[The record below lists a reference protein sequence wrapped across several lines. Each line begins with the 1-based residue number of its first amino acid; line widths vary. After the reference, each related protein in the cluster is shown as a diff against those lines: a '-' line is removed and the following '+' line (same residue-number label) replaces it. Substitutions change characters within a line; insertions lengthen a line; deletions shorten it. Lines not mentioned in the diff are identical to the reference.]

1 MKLTEIKKQ
10 LQELKMDDNG
20 SGTEG
25 KAGDCYLSVITFF
38 LWYYLILKKSSAY
51 ILIKSKK
58 NFYKDHPHKLI
69 LYIIYGYE
77 CICKDIN
84 IMIWKETYHIHT
96 SDCF

>member
-1 MKLTEIKKQ
+1 
-10 LQELKMDDNG
+10 MDDNR
-20 SGTEG
+20 SGIEG
-25 KAGDCYLSVITFF
+25 KAGDCCLSFITFF

-51 ILIKSKK
+51 TLIKSKK
-58 NFYKDHPHKLI
+58 KKIYKDHPHKVI

-77 CICKDIN
+77 CICKGIN

>member
-1 MKLTEIKKQ
+1 
-10 LQELKMDDNG
+10 MDDNR
-20 SGTEG
+20 SGIEG
-25 KAGDCYLSVITFF
+25 KAGDCCLSFITFF
-38 LWYYLILKKSSAY
+38 LWYYLIMKKSSAY

-58 NFYKDHPHKLI
+58 KITKTIHIKVI